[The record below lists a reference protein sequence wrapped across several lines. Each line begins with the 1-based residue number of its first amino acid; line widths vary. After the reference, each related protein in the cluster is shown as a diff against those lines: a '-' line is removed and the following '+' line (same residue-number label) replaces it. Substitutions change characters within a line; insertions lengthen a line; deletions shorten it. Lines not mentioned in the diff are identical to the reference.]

1 MTYALNQSFRY
12 VFNASSGV
20 DTLEI
25 VQLTDMSLT
34 NDDARLRLLEDRATS
49 ENDTIFGYY
58 TANILEGGLGDD
70 VLTGGRGNDDIT
82 RGSGSDTAIFA
93 NGDGQDAVFSFA
105 GTGDIDTLWL
115 TDNNIA
121 DAIFLNF

>member
-12 VFNASSGV
+12 VFNASGDV

-34 NDDARLRLLEDRATS
+34 NDDVRHRLLKDSATS

-70 VLTGGRGNDDIT
+70 VLTVGRGNDDIT
-82 RGSGSDTAIFA
+82 KGSGSDTVIFA
-93 NGDGQDAVFSFA
+93 SGNGQDTVFSFA
-105 GTGDIDTLWL
+105 GTGDTDTL
-115 TDNNIA
+115 
-121 DAIFLNF
+121 